1 MDETIKQIRERH
13 QEEIDTFISNCPHAE
28 ISDWIPYMWAPGHF
42 AHNVKICNRCGKT
55 IEEDLSKVTLPWRIE
70 ISTMSK
76 NHCQDIREVKKC
88 QGDSNDYG
96 RQNDRRNY

>member
-42 AHNVKICNRCGKT
+42 THNVKICNRCGKT

-70 ISTMSK
+70 IATMSK
-76 NHCQDIREVKKC
+76 NHF
-88 QGDSNDYG
+88 
-96 RQNDRRNY
+96 